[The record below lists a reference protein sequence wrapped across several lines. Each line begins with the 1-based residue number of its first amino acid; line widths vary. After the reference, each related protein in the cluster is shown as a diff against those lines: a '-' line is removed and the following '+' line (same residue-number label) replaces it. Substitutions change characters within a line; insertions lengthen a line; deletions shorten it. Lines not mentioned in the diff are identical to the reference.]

1 MPNVRKS
8 LRLRLLAGAAIWIAG
23 ALLVAGMIIASL
35 LRDFVERNFDERL
48 NAQILSIMSAVSFD
62 AAGTLQPGGVV
73 SEPQYQQLYSGWYW
87 QIADAETVLLKSAS
101 LWDADLGAAVGEIG
115 QSGHVESLVGPR
127 GKPLH
132 ALYRDFTAPGRGS
145 NLRVTVAGPEAEI
158 EGALGDI
165 VPPLAISL
173 FVLGVGLIFAVLLQ
187 ILYGLRPLDALRR
200 QIADIRE
207 GRAQRLPDAE
217 HVELQPMVT
226 ETNSLL
232 AHNRAVVERARNH
245 VGNLAHGLKT
255 PLAVLANDIAGRADS
270 DVAADCV
277 RTMERLVA
285 HHLRRARSAASR
297 NVVGVSTAIEPV
309 IDDMTLAMSRIYADK
324 NLTLEKTA
332 ENGLKFA
339 GDSQDLEEILGNLID
354 NSCKYAR
361 NRVEIAAKKEGGD
374 ILIVI
379 DDDGPGLDAGERERA
394 LGRGIRLD
402 ERPIGSGLGLSI
414 VRDIAELYGGSLEL
428 AAAPSG
434 GLRACL
440 VLPSL

>member
-1 MPNVRKS
+1 MRKS

-87 QIADAETVLLKSAS
+87 QIANADTVLLKSAS

-115 QSGHVESLVGPR
+115 QSGHVPDLVGPR
-127 GKPLH
+127 GRELH
-132 ALYRDFTAPGRGS
+132 ALYRDFTAPGGGS

-158 EGALGDI
+158 EDALGGI

-232 AHNRAVVERARNH
+232 EHNRAVVERARNH

-255 PLAVLANDIAGRADS
+255 PLAVLANDIAGRPDS

-297 NVVGVSTAIEPV
+297 NIVGVLTEVEPV
-309 IDDMTLAMSRIYADK
+309 IGDLTLAMSRIYADK
-324 NLTLEKTA
+324 NLELPVSAEK
-332 ENGLKFA
+332 GLKFA

-361 NRVEIAAKKEGGD
+361 NRVEIVAKKEGGD
-374 ILIVI
+374 ILIII